1 MHGADL
7 TTELQQQMLQAARAG
22 AALELRG
29 GGSKT
34 FLGRHA
40 TGMPLEIGNHCGII
54 DYEPRE
60 LVITARA
67 GTRMSEINS
76 ALAEA
81 GQMLAFEPPL
91 FGANATLGG
100 VLSCGLSGPRRPYA
114 GSARDFTLGCRM
126 INGHGEVLRFGGQ
139 VMKNVAGYDVPRL
152 MVGAY
157 GTLGI
162 LLEASLKVLPRPA
175 ARITLAYECDAVAAI
190 RKMSSLLS
198 QPYPVDGACFHG
210 ELCRVR
216 LSGSAEAVRHAR
228 AQLGGEAVADGDAF
242 WQALNEQQLS
252 FFTTAPALYR
262 VMVKPDTP
270 PLPVEGKWLLDW
282 GGAQRWLVTD
292 QPLDVVRR
300 QAAAAGGH
308 ATVFRGG
315 DRDGEVFAPPAGELL
330 ALMRR
335 LKHSFDPQGIFNPGR
350 LYADF

>member
-1 MHGADL
+1 MHGTDL
-7 TTELQQQMLQAARAG
+7 TTELQQQVLQAAQAG
-22 AALELRG
+22 TALDLRG

-34 FLGRHA
+34 FLGRHVA
-40 TGMPLEIGNHCGII
+40 GAPLEIGNHCGIV

-67 GTRMSEINS
+67 GTRMTEINS

-91 FGANATLGG
+91 FGADATLGG

-114 GSARDFTLGCRM
+114 GAARDFTLGCRM

-175 ARITLAYECDAVAAI
+175 ARITLAYECDAGAAI
-190 RKMSSLLS
+190 RRMSSLLS
-198 QPYPVDGACFHG
+198 QPYPVDAASFHG
-210 ELCRVR
+210 ALCRVR

-228 AQLGGEAVADGDAF
+228 AQLGGEAVPDGDAF

-270 PLPVEGKWLLDW
+270 PLPIEGKWLLDW

-292 QPLDVVRR
+292 QPLEVVRR

-315 DRDGEVFAPPAGELL
+315 NRDGEVFSPPAGALL
-330 ALMRR
+330 RLMRR